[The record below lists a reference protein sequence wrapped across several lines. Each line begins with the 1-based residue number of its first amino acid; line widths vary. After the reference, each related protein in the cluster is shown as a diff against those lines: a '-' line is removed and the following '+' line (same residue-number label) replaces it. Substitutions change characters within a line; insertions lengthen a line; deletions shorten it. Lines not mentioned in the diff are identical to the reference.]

1 MKLGDILVAL
11 GIIGMVVIII
21 IPVPTGLLSFLLSL
35 NISLSILIL
44 LLSMYSKDAL
54 EITVFPSLLL
64 VTTLFRLALNVS
76 TTRGILI
83 DGDAGKVIEAFGNF

>member
-11 GIIGMVVIII
+11 AIIGMVVIII
-21 IPVPTGLLSFLLSL
+21 IPVPTGLLSFLLSM
-35 NISLSILIL
+35 NIALSILIL

-76 TTRGILI
+76 TTRGILKI
-83 DGDAGKVIEAFGNF
+83 GRAHV